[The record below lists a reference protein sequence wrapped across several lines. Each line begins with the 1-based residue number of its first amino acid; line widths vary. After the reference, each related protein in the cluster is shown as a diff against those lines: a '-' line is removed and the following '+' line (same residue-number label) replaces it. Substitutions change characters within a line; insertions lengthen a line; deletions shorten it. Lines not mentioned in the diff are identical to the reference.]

1 MPEVY
6 HNYKTA
12 TRKHDYKGEY
22 LAICI
27 MGVDLIGP
35 MPTGKGQM
43 KHIVVAIDY
52 FTKWIEVEPLQKI
65 IEK

>member
-1 MPEVY
+1 
-6 HNYKTA
+6 
-12 TRKHDYKGEY
+12 
-22 LAICI
+22 

-43 KHIVVAIDY
+43 KHTVVAIDY

-65 IEK
+65 ID